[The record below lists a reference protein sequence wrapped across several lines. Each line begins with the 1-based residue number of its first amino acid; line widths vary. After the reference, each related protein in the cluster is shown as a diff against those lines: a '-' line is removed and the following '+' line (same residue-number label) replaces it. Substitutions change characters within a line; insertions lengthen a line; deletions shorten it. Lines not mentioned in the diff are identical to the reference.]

1 MRIRSSGW
9 WVGFG
14 LASMLAACG
23 PVHHPV
29 SPAAPPAAPPDAP
42 PTPAPVEAMPVAP
55 ATTPPAPSN
64 VNPFI
69 GADLYVDPSY
79 ASKVSA
85 SIAAHPAAA
94 RRLERLKQFPTAV
107 WIDKIAA
114 VDSVPG
120 VLEDVKKVA
129 SRSGRSVLPVFV
141 VYNLPNRDC
150 SAKSS
155 NGELSLD
162 EGGEMRYRTEFI
174 DRIAAAF
181 AAHPT
186 QRIAVV
192 LEPDSLPNLV
202 TNLNVPKCALSQ
214 HVYKNAVAY
223 AIARLSLP
231 NVFIYLDSAH
241 AGWLGWDNNRSRM
254 VDVVEDTLVMAG
266 GLDRIRGFATN
277 VSNYTPLDG
286 AEGRRLEP
294 SNPCPNELTFVQK
307 LSQGLEAK
315 GLTGKGFIIDTSRNG
330 KSGARSRWGAWCNV
344 AGAGLGERPRAAPT
358 ALVDAYFWIKPP
370 GDSDGTSAPTAARF
384 DESCAS
390 SDSAP
395 NAPEAGQWF
404 DAYALELVENAD
416 PPL

>member
-1 MRIRSSGW
+1 MRIQSSW
-9 WVGFG
+9 RCVGLG
-14 LASMLAACG
+14 LAWMLAACS
-23 PVHHPV
+23 PVHR
-29 SPAAPPAAPPDAP
+29 PAAPAASSKPIAPP
-42 PTPAPVEAMPVAP
+42 PAPIEALPVAP

-79 ASKVSA
+79 GSKVSA

-94 RRLERLKQFPTAV
+94 AQLERLKQLPTAV
-107 WIDKIAA
+107 WIDRIAA
-114 VDSVPG
+114 VDRVPV

-129 SRSGRSVLPVFV
+129 SRSGRNVLPVFV

-155 NGELSLD
+155 NGELSLE
-162 EGGEMRYRTEFI
+162 EGGEQRYRAEFI

-202 TNLNVPKCALSQ
+202 TNLSVPKCAVSQ
-214 HVYKNAVAY
+214 HVYKHSVAY

-231 NVFIYLDSAH
+231 NVFLYLDSAH
-241 AGWLGWDNNRSRM
+241 AGWLGWDNNRAKM
-254 VDVVEDTLVMAG
+254 VDVVKDALLMAG

-286 AEGRRLEP
+286 EEGRRLEP

-307 LSQGLEAK
+307 LSQDLEAK

-358 ALVDAYFWIKPP
+358 ALVDAYFWVNPP
-370 GDSDGTSAPTAARF
+370 GDSDGTSDAMATRF
-384 DESCAS
+384 DESCVS
-390 SDSAP
+390 KDSAP

-404 DAYALELVENAD
+404 DAYALELVKNAH

>member
-1 MRIRSSGW
+1 
-9 WVGFG
+9 
-14 LASMLAACG
+14 MLGACG
-23 PVHHPV
+23 PVHHP
-29 SPAAPPAAPPDAP
+29 AASVPSAPVAPP
-42 PTPAPVEAMPVAP
+42 PTPIAALPVMP

-64 VNPFI
+64 VNPFL

-79 ASKVSA
+79 ASKVSS
-85 SIAAHPAAA
+85 SITAHPAQAEQ
-94 RRLERLKQFPTAV
+94 LERLKQSPTAL
-107 WIDKIAA
+107 WLDRIATVDGLPA
-114 VDSVPG
+114 VLD
-120 VLEDVKKVA
+120 DVKKVA
-129 SRSGRSVLPVFV
+129 RSTGRKVLPVFV

-150 SAKSS
+150 SSKSS
-155 NGELSLD
+155 NGELSL
-162 EGGEMRYRTEFI
+162 EAGGEQRYRTEFI

-186 QRIAVV
+186 QNIAVV

-202 TNLNVPKCALSQ
+202 TNLNVPKCAVSQ
-214 HVYKNAVAY
+214 HVYKHSVAY

-241 AGWLGWDNNRSRM
+241 AGWLGWDGNRAKM
-254 VDVVEDTLVMAG
+254 VDVVKDTLVMAG

-286 AEGRRLEP
+286 EEGKRLEP

-307 LSQGLEAK
+307 LSQDLEGK

-344 AGAGLGERPRAAPT
+344 AGAGLGERPRATPT
-358 ALVDAYFWIKPP
+358 ALVDAYFWVKPP
-370 GDSDGTSAPTAARF
+370 GDSDGTSDAMATRF
-384 DESCAS
+384 DESCVS
-390 SDSAP
+390 KDSAP

-404 DAYALELVENAD
+404 DAYALELVKNAK